1 MLTDDKPPDP
11 TKLRAARAKIR
22 SRYGTALG
30 KDDVDLFV
38 SHHLEELSADEWR
51 TCLGKEIPTSH
62 DILDALVLQSVW
74 GDEESEATE
83 TYDFTLPNEMTQY
96 VIAVKFEGES
106 IVDIDMES

>member
-1 MLTDDKPPDP
+1 MLTYDKPPDA
-11 TKLRAARAKIR
+11 TKLRAARVKIR

-38 SHHLEELSADEWR
+38 SHHLEELSEDEWR
-51 TCLGKEIPTSH
+51 SVGKEIPTSH
-62 DILDALVLQSVW
+62 DILDALVLRSVW

-96 VIAVKFEGES
+96 VIAVKFEGET